1 MKPLAKKKARA
12 MSQGM
17 GSPKP
22 ENAAAKG
29 RGLVRTETPNPNIAT
44 APRGKGC
51 VIMPTIVPRKI
62 ASSCHAL
69 RFTPAG
75 TGENQRI
82 TPVAMEAI
90 SGFMAAPCHGC
101 TGAGAGVMEAAEALT
116 VKAEGL
122 RVEIR
127 CGFLSEKFGKE
138 EIEAWR
144 FGLSEME
151 AWRFGLSVAVVLRR
165 RRREG
170 RAVVVSAT
178 EAMVGGSG
186 I

>member
-1 MKPLAKKKARA
+1 MIKPLAKKKARA

-29 RGLVRTETPNPNIAT
+29 SVLVRTETPNPNIAT

-51 VIMPTIVPRKI
+51 VIMPTIVPKKI

-90 SGFMAAPCHGC
+90 SGFMEAPCHGC
-101 TGAGAGVMEAAEALT
+101 TGADEGAGAGVMEAAEALT
-116 VKAEGL
+116 VREEG
-122 RVEIR
+122 
-127 CGFLSEKFGKE
+127 F
-138 EIEAWR
+138 
-144 FGLSEME
+144 
-151 AWRFGLSVAVVLRR
+151 
-165 RRREG
+165 
-170 RAVVVSAT
+170 
-178 EAMVGGSG
+178 
-186 I
+186 